1 MKKGKWSKEEDDL
14 IKNHMEKYGIG
25 RSWQAL
31 SDALGLQRCGRSCRS
46 RWLNY
51 LRPGLKHGDF
61 SPAEERII
69 CKMYSK
75 KGSSWSAIAA
85 QLPGRT
91 DLAVKNYW
99 NSTLKKRFPAAAAA
113 RSTAAARR
121 RHRPAASATTSSDD
135 DDDVDVDDATP
146 PGLALV
152 VYSDGSTAAAAAA
165 GELAPYSI
173 SSPAATADAAE
184 EEEPIAA
191 VPIST
196 CILALPPPP
205 PPPPPPP
212 SDATGGEVSIPCF
225 PFSPLP
231 FIEPDLPELTWTTD
245 LDDITATFDAAACRY
260 PKRPHPIT
268 PDSPRLPKL
277 PAIAGFDDVQS
288 FFICLR
294 YNTSPFLLARAT
306 AAPPA
311 AAADRCLAGRRCLYS
326 TTPPPPLSPLH
337 WRCSRRDP
345 ELGADV
351 SALLLR
357 GRLGA
362 RQLFD
367 ELPHRVRWRRGYLR
381 AAFAAS
387 VSNLNARDGHRGVK
401 AEAMKSSAQ

>member
-152 VYSDGSTAAAAAA
+152 VYSEGSTAAAAAA

-212 SDATGGEVSIPCF
+212 SDATGGEGSIPCF
-225 PFSPLP
+225 PFGLAGA
-231 FIEPDLPELTWTTD
+231 D
-245 LDDITATFDAAACRY
+245 LDDRPRRHYRHLRCRRLPLPEAAASNHTGFASPSEASRHCRL
-260 PKRPHPIT
+260 RRRAELLVLFL
-268 PDSPRLPKL
+268 S
-277 PAIAGFDDVQS
+277 
-288 FFICLR
+288 ICLR